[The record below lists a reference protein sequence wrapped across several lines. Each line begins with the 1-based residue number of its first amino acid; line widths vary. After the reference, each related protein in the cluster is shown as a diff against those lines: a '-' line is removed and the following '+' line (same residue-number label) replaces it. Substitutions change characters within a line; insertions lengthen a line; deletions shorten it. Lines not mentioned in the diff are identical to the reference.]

1 VIYLLHGDP
10 FLVRRALDEVRSRL
24 QTPDGMLESN
34 TVVLDGAKLTPLEL
48 IQHATTVPFLAS
60 ARLVIVEGLLQHLG
74 GLKAPRGKKKDGDP
88 LEEWREAA
96 RQLGEDGAVPDTNTL
111 VFLDPQA
118 GARSGPFSLFAAVA
132 QVNHYEPVKD
142 KDLGA
147 WIRDEAAS
155 RGLNLS
161 PGAIRALV
169 QSVGADLWALH
180 NELTKLETLAAGSP
194 IDEAMVRESVVQA
207 REMRVWDLSDAVVA
221 GEESKAMQALSR
233 LLVEGEPPP
242 LLSSMVARQYRQLA
256 VTKDLT
262 AARATEGDIARAAGI
277 PEWKV
282 RDTSTLAARYSWP
295 DLRRAYA
302 LLVDADLSVKRGL
315 QDDESALQ
323 LLVHDLCALAPRATA
338 QRARH

>member
-1 VIYLLHGDP
+1 MIYLLHGDP
-10 FLVRRALDEVRSRL
+10 FLVHRALDEIRGRL
-24 QTPDGMLESN
+24 RTPDGMLESN

-48 IQHATTVPFLAS
+48 IQHATTVPFLAP
-60 ARLVIVEGLLQHLG
+60 ARLVIIEGLLQHLG
-74 GLKAPRGKKKDGDP
+74 ALKAPRGKKKDGDP
-88 LEEWREAA
+88 LDEWREAA
-96 RQLGEDGAVPDTNTL
+96 RQLGEAGAVPDTNTL
-111 VFLDPQA
+111 VFLEPQ
-118 GARSGPFSLFAAVA
+118 GNARSGPFSIFAAIA
-132 QVNHYEPVKD
+132 QVNHYEPIKD

-155 RGLNLS
+155 RGLNLA
-161 PGAIRALV
+161 PAAVRALV
-169 QSVGADLWALH
+169 QSVGPDLWALY
-180 NELTKLETLAAGSP
+180 NELTKLETLAGGAP

-207 REMRVWDLSDAVVA
+207 REMRVWDLTDAVVA
-221 GEESKAMQALSR
+221 GDERKAMHALSR

-242 LLSSMVARQYRQLA
+242 LLSSMVARQYRQLS
-256 VTKDLT
+256 VTKELA

-282 RDTSTLAARYSWP
+282 RDSTALASRYSWP

-323 LLVHDLCALAPRATA
+323 LLVHELCALAPRTA
-338 QRARH
+338 PQRARR